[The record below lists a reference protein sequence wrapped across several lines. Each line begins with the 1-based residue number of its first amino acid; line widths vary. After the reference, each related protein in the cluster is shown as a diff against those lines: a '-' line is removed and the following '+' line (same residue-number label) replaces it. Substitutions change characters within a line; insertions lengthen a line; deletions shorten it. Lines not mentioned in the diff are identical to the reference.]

1 MDSSIS
7 KDILSKYKIG
17 INGVKYKIISSLNIN
32 NENTRDHKQGVNI
45 FANVFAKNNI
55 VLYVVSFMLSMV
67 GLTGE
72 FSIFSVSMLGAC
84 FASSVPALGI
94 VLVSL
99 IGNLIKYGVG
109 GALGYFLT
117 ALIMVVTLFLIK
129 PVYNEQE
136 RNEKIK
142 IGKNVFIS
150 TLLLQI
156 IKLAISTF
164 TIYDMLS
171 GVAVSIIA
179 LVFYKI
185 FVNAI
190 VVLQDFN
197 KRSAFS
203 IEEVIGASLLLAI
216 SVGAFGDL
224 NIFGFGIRNILSIL
238 IVMILGW
245 KNGVLVGTTSGVT
258 IGVTL
263 GIITG
268 SEPIMIAAYAI
279 SGMIA
284 GILNRFGKL
293 GVIIGFAL
301 GNVILAYVS
310 NGYTIELIHFKEI
323 LIASIGLLAVP
334 KTLHIDLEEFIG
346 NSKFLP
352 VVPNRALNKSKEVAE
367 NLNNVSEAIQEMA
380 TAYKK
385 YEPRTFEEN
394 THRNANKQIFIAE
407 LLNNLEPYRENMLY
421 DDIANVD
428 GKIIDKIFSILLD
441 KQQIEKEDLLK
452 TFAECNSYIIESNDN
467 NVSKLLEKNINEIVR
482 TINMSYRISK
492 SDFIWR
498 KKVEQNNA
506 NMEKQLNGVSKAI
519 QNMAKDIQK
528 ELELEEKYEKENK
541 EIIEI
546 LKQKDIN
553 IEDISISKE
562 DRYIVDIYLNEILE
576 TIKINTIEKVLTK
589 VLKENIVLNDEVSVG
604 KKLSFIS
611 DDKYVMAIGS
621 GETIKNKSKVSGDSI
636 LNIRLKDGKYL
647 VAISDGM
654 GSGQEAKKSST
665 QALRMLENLLL
676 SGFDKNT
683 SLELINTSLINQ
695 NSEVFSTLDIAIID
709 LYKGTI
715 EFIKS
720 GACPTYIKN
729 KKKVQIIKSNTLPA
743 GIIDV
748 NDVQTFDK
756 DISMGDIM
764 LMCSDGI
771 LDSNVEYKN
780 KELWIKYLLEDI
792 ETNNTQKIADLILSE
807 AIDNNYGI
815 PKDDMSI
822 IVCKF
827 MKKED

>member
-1 MDSSIS
+1 MFQN
-7 KDILSKYKIG
+7 
-17 INGVKYKIISSLNIN
+17 INEDTININ
-32 NENTRDHKQGVNI
+32 NENTRDNKQGVNI

-197 KRSAFS
+197 KKSAFS

-334 KTLHIDLEEFIG
+334 KTFHIDLEEFIG

-367 NLNNVSEAIQEMA
+367 NLNSVSEAIQEMA

-452 TFAECNSYIIESNDN
+452 TFAECNSYIIELNDN

-528 ELELEEKYEKENK
+528 ELELGEKYEKENK

-576 TIKINTIEKVLTK
+576 TLKINTIEKVLTK
-589 VLKENIVLNDEVSVG
+589 VLKENIVLNNEVSVG

-621 GETIKNKSKVSGDSI
+621 GETIKSKSQVSGDST

-756 DISMGDIM
+756 DISTGDIM

-822 IVCKF
+822 VVCKF

>member
-1 MDSSIS
+1 MFQN
-7 KDILSKYKIG
+7 
-17 INGVKYKIISSLNIN
+17 INEDTININ
-32 NENTRDHKQGVNI
+32 NENTRDNKQGVNI

-197 KRSAFS
+197 RKSAFS

-528 ELELEEKYEKENK
+528 ELELGEKYEKENK

-562 DRYIVDIYLNEILE
+562 DRYVVDIYLNEILE
-576 TIKINTIEKVLTK
+576 TLKINTIEKVLTK

-611 DDKYVMAIGS
+611 GDKYVMAIGS
-621 GETIKNKSKVSGDSI
+621 GETIKSKSQVSGDSI

-676 SGFDKNT
+676 SGFDKNI

-756 DISMGDIM
+756 DISTGDIM

-807 AIDNNYGI
+807 AIDNNYGV

-822 IVCKF
+822 VVCKF
-827 MKKED
+827 MKKEN

>member
-1 MDSSIS
+1 MFQN
-7 KDILSKYKIG
+7 
-17 INGVKYKIISSLNIN
+17 INEDTININ
-32 NENTRDHKQGVNI
+32 NENTRDNKQGVNM

-156 IKLAISTF
+156 VKLAISTF

-367 NLNNVSEAIQEMA
+367 NLNSVSEAIQEMA

-528 ELELEEKYEKENK
+528 ELELGEKYEKENK

-562 DRYIVDIYLNEILE
+562 DRYVVDIYLNEILE
-576 TIKINTIEKVLTK
+576 TLKINTIEKVLTK

-611 DDKYVMAIGS
+611 GDKYVMAIGS
-621 GETIKNKSKVSGDSI
+621 GETIKSKSQVSGDSI

-756 DISMGDIM
+756 DISTGDIM

-807 AIDNNYGI
+807 AIDNNYGV

-822 IVCKF
+822 VVCKF
-827 MKKED
+827 MKKEN

>member
-1 MDSSIS
+1 MFQN
-7 KDILSKYKIG
+7 
-17 INGVKYKIISSLNIN
+17 INEDTININ
-32 NENTRDHKQGVNI
+32 NENTRDNKQGVNI

-129 PVYNEQE
+129 PVYKEQE

-156 IKLAISTF
+156 VKLAISTF

-367 NLNNVSEAIQEMA
+367 NLNSVSEAIQEMA

-428 GKIIDKIFSILLD
+428 GKIIDKIFSILLG

-528 ELELEEKYEKENK
+528 ELELGEKYEKENK

-756 DISMGDIM
+756 DISTGDIM

-807 AIDNNYGI
+807 AIDNNYGV

-822 IVCKF
+822 VVCKF
-827 MKKED
+827 MKKEN

>member
-1 MDSSIS
+1 MFQN
-7 KDILSKYKIG
+7 
-17 INGVKYKIISSLNIN
+17 INEDTININ
-32 NENTRDHKQGVNI
+32 NENTRDNKQGVNI

-367 NLNNVSEAIQEMA
+367 NLNSVSEAIQEMA

-428 GKIIDKIFSILLD
+428 GKIIDKIFSILLG

-528 ELELEEKYEKENK
+528 ELELGEKYEKENK

-576 TIKINTIEKVLTK
+576 TLKINTIEKVLTK
-589 VLKENIVLNDEVSVG
+589 VLKENIVLNDEVSLG

-621 GETIKNKSKVSGDSI
+621 GEAIKNKSKVSGDST

-729 KKKVQIIKSNTLPA
+729 KKKVQIIKSNTLPV